1 MQVAQPLGQTL
12 PVFMPHHPV
21 HTCRCLLLQREV
33 GRFERFRRDVVQQRS
48 ELLLRLPRCCLP
60 YPLRP
65 RAPGTVS
72 GACFG
77 LADSPWFRPFPPST
91 PPEPRSLCSPPS
103 TVIWPDP
110 TASTRTSSIQ
120 AISSLP
126 RPRHD
131 SRGGLKPSQVPC
143 MDVRACLGSRTPQS
157 PHALTKADARCC
169 LRPLIR
175 PRHSESSM
183 FRRSIALP
191 ARTATDTSHGTSGRP
206 AHGSRWRRFVTP
218 FLPPDFH
225 RLSTSELA

>member
-1 MQVAQPLGQTL
+1 MWCNSAVSFSFGFLVAACRIRSAHARPALC
-12 PVFMPHHPV
+12 PV
-21 HTCRCLLLQREV
+21 
-33 GRFERFRRDVVQQRS
+33 
-48 ELLLRLPRCCLP
+48 
-60 YPLRP
+60 
-65 RAPGTVS
+65 RA
-72 GACFG
+72 
-77 LADSPWFRPFPPST
+77 LASRISPWFQPFPPSA

-110 TASTRTSSIQ
+110 TASTRSSSIQ

-169 LRPLIR
+169 LQPLIR

-191 ARTATDTSHGTSGRP
+191 ARTATDTSHGTSGR
-206 AHGSRWRRFVTP
+206 RRP
-218 FLPPDFH
+218 RAAD
-225 RLSTSELA
+225 R